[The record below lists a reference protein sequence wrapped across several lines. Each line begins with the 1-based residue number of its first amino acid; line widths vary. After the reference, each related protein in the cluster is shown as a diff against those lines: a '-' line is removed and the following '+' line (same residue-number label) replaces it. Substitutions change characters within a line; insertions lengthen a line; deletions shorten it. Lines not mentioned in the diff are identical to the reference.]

1 MEFVSLKK
9 KKSSEQKSR
18 TNFNDVL
25 IKLIDSVYNLVNS
38 GNIVGVIL
46 LYFCVQVFYITQKL
60 SAKDLD
66 KYLGKAFSIDYFYI
80 YPLSVLLILSVI
92 TNFIQA
98 RVYRKHIDTHVQT
111 RKELIHGLQSGEL
124 KTLKNHNTSGID
136 SLETE
141 NDC

>member
-1 MEFVSLKK
+1 MKK
-9 KKSSEQKSR
+9 KKSAAPKSGAS
-18 TNFNDVL
+18 FNDVL

-60 SAKDLD
+60 SAESLD
-66 KYLGKAFSIDYFYI
+66 KYLGKVFSIDYFYI
-80 YPLSVLLILSVI
+80 YPLGGLLVLSLI

-98 RVYRKHIDTHVQT
+98 WVYKKHIDTLVQT

-124 KTLKNHNTSGID
+124 KALKSHNSSGID